1 VSGVWRVGVAIVDV
15 LECVAVEDESKW
27 FALWRFTAI
36 DDIETVS
43 TSWYSDGRRGRYH
56 VCMQEYAI
64 NEYIRVA
71 VVSSSRVGV
80 QGLGFA
86 VRRTEQKWIS
96 LSFLGLA
103 VFPP

>member
-1 VSGVWRVGVAIVDV
+1 
-15 LECVAVEDESKW
+15 VEDESKW
-27 FALWRFTAI
+27 FLLWRFTAI
-36 DDIETVS
+36 DEIETVS

-56 VCMQEYAI
+56 VYMQEYAI
-64 NEYIRVA
+64 NEYTSCRGQQQPG
-71 VVSSSRVGV
+71 GV

-103 VFPP
+103 ISP